1 VWRLPNY
8 FWFDPYS
15 LEFAGFKLVNGK
27 YEAIPHTDSG
37 LLWSDQLE
45 LYLGIQERQLRW
57 FNADGEIVPLPEEQ
71 ERLAKEQ
78 AIQRAERLEEILRS
92 QGIDPNQ

>member
-1 VWRLPNY
+1 MSTHHRLV
-8 FWFDPYS
+8 
-15 LEFAGFKLVNGK
+15 K
-27 YEAIPHTDSG
+27 I
-37 LLWSDQLE
+37 WSVR
-45 LYLGIQERQLRW
+45 LYLGIYERQLRW
-57 FNADGEIVPLPEEQ
+57 FTANGKIVPLPEEQ